1 MIIMSIMRMIVMRI
15 MIILLIRIISNF
27 FKKNENKKE
36 CEWE

>member
-36 CEWE
+36 CE